1 MRRPTIIARQ
11 SGHPTG
17 WLGAL
22 IARIMAR
29 ETTFE
34 NQRALD
40 FLNLETPDRFIDIG
54 TGHGATLRE
63 AAKTIRSGLLVGID
77 PSAVMVR
84 LARRKNRCSIK
95 RGLVEVHCAQASN
108 IPFPDNHF
116 SKLLT
121 VHTVYFWPDLA
132 QQLKEIYRVAAPD
145 ARFVMCF
152 RPQEDPIFADK
163 FPDTVYHIRPKDL
176 VLDAIEE
183 AGFTLVEINDE
194 ETERGRLIW
203 AVAENLVNSSN

>member
-34 NQRALD
+34 NQHS
-40 FLNLETPDRFIDIG
+40 LNLLDLQRQDRLIDIG
-54 TGHGATLRE
+54 TGHGATL
-63 AAKTIRSGLLVGID
+63 KTATKAIDDGLIVGVD

-95 RGLVEVHCAQASN
+95 RGLVEVHCAQASS
-108 IPFPDNHF
+108 IPFPDAHF
-116 SKLLT
+116 TKLMT
-121 VHTVYFWPDLA
+121 VHTIYFWPDLA
-132 QQLKEIYRVAAPD
+132 HQLVEIHRLAASG

-152 RPQEDPIFADK
+152 RPQEDPTFAGK
-163 FPDTVYHIRPKDL
+163 FPDSIYHIRPKDL
-176 VLDAIEE
+176 VLDAIED
-183 AGFTLVEINDE
+183 AGFTLTSVEDE

-203 AVAENLVNSSN
+203 AAAENRAH